1 MEESKR
7 FTLDDM
13 LEYTAIILIVAAI
26 AIVGNYLNSGCPIG
40 EAFPGM
46 LILLGIAFVGITLSK
61 VVPLPIPS
69 VVYITVLGVLLAM
82 PYSPTSEFVIKH
94 VDKLQMLSLSAPVL
108 AYAGIS
114 MGKDWAEFKK
124 IGWRGILVAICVM
137 VGTFV
142 GSAIIAQFILMGQGI
157 I

>member
-1 MEESKR
+1 MVESRR

-13 LEYTAIILIVAAI
+13 LEYTAVILIVAAI
-26 AIVGNYLNSGCPIG
+26 AIVGNFFNSGCPVG
-40 EAFPGM
+40 EAVPGM
-46 LILLGIAFVGITLSK
+46 LILLGIAFAGITFSK
-61 VVPLPIPS
+61 IIPLPIPS
-69 VVYITVLGVLLAM
+69 VVYITVIGVLLAM
-82 PYSPTSEFVIKH
+82 PYSPTSEIIIKY

-124 IGWRGILVAICVM
+124 IGWRGILVSICVM

-142 GSAIIAQFILMGQGI
+142 GSAVIAQFILMGQGI